1 MAIEPTGAFEEHR
14 GLLTGLAYRM
24 LGSVAD
30 AEDVVQDTYLRWH
43 RTDRDAVLNPRAFL
57 STVVT
62 RLCLDRLKEA
72 RHRRETYVGT
82 WLPEPLLAERASQEI
97 PAEELAVD
105 TSVALMLALE
115 RLSPLERA
123 AFLLHDVFDMGFSE
137 VAATLNRDEAA
148 CRKLASRA
156 RGHVRDSRP
165 RFSVDQAESE
175 RVTEAFFAASR
186 SGDSSALKALLAEEA
201 VLSSDGGG
209 KKVAV
214 LRPILGAA
222 RINRFF
228 TVLSKKSGH
237 ALPRWSQPML
247 INGLPGWVSVELDGT
262 LQTTALEIVK
272 GKVAAIYIT
281 RNPDKL
287 HHVEHLVPEGIL

>member
-1 MAIEPTGAFEEHR
+1 MGIEATRAFEEHR
-14 GLLTGLAYRM
+14 SLLTGLAYRM

-43 RTDRDAVLNPRAFL
+43 RTDRDAVQNPRAFL

-72 RHRRETYVGT
+72 RHRRESYVGT
-82 WLPEPLLAERASQEI
+82 WLPEPLLAENSQRET

-105 TSVALMLALE
+105 ASVALMLALE

-123 AFLLHDVFDMGFSE
+123 AFLLHDVFDMNFSE
-137 VAATLNRDEAA
+137 VAASLDRDEAT

-156 RGHVRDSRP
+156 RIHVREARP
-165 RFSVDQAESE
+165 RFEVDRAEST
-175 RVTEAFFAASR
+175 RVAEAFFAAAR
-186 SGDSSALKALLAEEA
+186 SGDSSRLRELLTEDA

-209 KKVAV
+209 KKAAV
-214 LRPILGAA
+214 LRPIVGGEK
-222 RINRFF
+222 INRFL
-228 TVLSKKSGH
+228 TGLAKKIAH
-237 ALPRWSQPML
+237 AMPRWRRAML
-247 INGLPGWVSVELDGT
+247 INGLPGWVSVEPDGT
-262 LQTTALEIVK
+262 LQTTALEIAD

-287 HHVEHLVPEGIL
+287 RHLARWVPEVLS

>member
-1 MAIEPTGAFEEHR
+1 MGIEATRAFEEHR
-14 GLLTGLAYRM
+14 SLLTGLAYRM

-43 RTDRDAVLNPRAFL
+43 RTDRDSVQNPRAFL

-72 RHRRETYVGT
+72 RHRRESYVGT
-82 WLPEPLLAERASQEI
+82 WLPEPLLAERATQDT

-105 TSVALMLALE
+105 ASVALMLALE

-123 AFLLHDVFDMGFSE
+123 AFLLHDVFDMNFSE
-137 VAATLNRDEAA
+137 VAASLDRDVAT

-156 RGHVRDSRP
+156 RIHVREARP
-165 RFSVDQAESE
+165 RFEVDQAEST
-175 RVTEAFFAASR
+175 RVAEAFFAATR
-186 SGDSSALKALLAEEA
+186 SGDSSRLRELLAEDA

-209 KKVAV
+209 KKAAV
-214 LRPILGAA
+214 LRPIVGGEK
-222 RINRFF
+222 INRFL
-228 TVLSKKSGH
+228 TGLAKKIAH
-237 ALPRWSQPML
+237 AMPRWHRAML
-247 INGLPGWVSVELDGT
+247 INGLPGWVSVEPDGT
-262 LQTTALEIVK
+262 LQTTALEIID

-287 HHVEHLVPEGIL
+287 RHLARWVPEGL

>member
-1 MAIEPTGAFEEHR
+1 MGIEATRTFEEHR
-14 GLLTGLAYRM
+14 SLLTGLAYRM

-43 RTDRDAVLNPRAFL
+43 RTDRDSVQNPRAFL

-82 WLPEPLLAERASQEI
+82 WLPEPLLAESAAGET
-97 PAEELAVD
+97 PAEEVAID
-105 TSVALMLALE
+105 ASVALMLALE

-137 VAATLNRDEAA
+137 VAATLDRDEAA

-156 RGHVRDSRP
+156 RIHVRDSRP
-165 RFSVDQAESE
+165 RFEVDKAEST
-175 RVTEAFFAASR
+175 RVAEAFFTASR
-186 SGDSSALKALLAEEA
+186 SGDSSQLRAMLAEDA

-214 LRPILGAA
+214 LRPIEGAD

-228 TVLSKKSGH
+228 TVLAKKMGH
-237 ALPRWSQPML
+237 AMPLWRHSML
-247 INGLPGWVSVELDGT
+247 INGMPGWVSVEPDGT
-262 LQTTALEIVK
+262 LQTTALEIADGRV
-272 GKVAAIYIT
+272 VAIYIT
-281 RNPDKL
+281 RNPEKL
-287 HHVEHLVPEGIL
+287 RHVAHLVPKGLI